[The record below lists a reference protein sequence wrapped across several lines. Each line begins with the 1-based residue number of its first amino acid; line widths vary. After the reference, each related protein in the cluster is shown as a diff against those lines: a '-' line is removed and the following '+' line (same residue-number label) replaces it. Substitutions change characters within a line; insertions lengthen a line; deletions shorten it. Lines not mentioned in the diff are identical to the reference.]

1 MTRSITL
8 HLLRWLRSW
17 TGFTRNKS
25 SEETVD
31 CGEVVVRIFRNAKH
45 RDASGG
51 ATADAF
57 VLRSTDEGRLSV
69 FRLKLISVQDSKTSL
84 RRTHGAAT
92 LHTGRVRSL
101 VVANLAALDILPAE
115 GEGTDLPGHAAIV
128 NLPDPE
134 VDPKNAERF
143 ASLLRDISRPA

>member
-1 MTRSITL
+1 VIR
-8 HLLRWLRSW
+8 
-17 TGFTRNKS
+17 
-25 SEETVD
+25 V
-31 CGEVVVRIFRNAKH
+31 FRNAKH
-45 RDASGG
+45 KDASGG

-57 VLRSTDEGRLSV
+57 MLRSTDEGRLSV
-69 FRLKLISVQDSKTSL
+69 FRLKLISVQDSKISL
-84 RRTHGAAT
+84 RKNHGAAT

-101 VVANLAALDILPAE
+101 VVANLAALDVVPAE
-115 GEGTDLPGHAAIV
+115 GEGTNLPGHAAIV